1 MRKVI
6 ITIALL
12 SSILL
17 SGCSIMEEVNSSLEY
32 VNEATEH
39 INTWKDF
46 GEEAPQ
52 MIQEAATDANAKEEL
67 ETRLNEMLVEIEE
80 FDNTEAPAIAE
91 DVHQQIVD
99 KNQAIQDVI
108 ENALVDGELALE
120 KLQDSELYTLINE
133 VTTMMNLLEEL
144 GS

>member
-6 ITIALL
+6 ITFALL

-17 SGCSIMEEVNSSLEY
+17 SGCSVLEEVNSSLEY
-32 VNEATEH
+32 VNEATDH
-39 INTWKDF
+39 INTWKNF

-52 MIQEAATDANAKEEL
+52 MIQDAAKDANAKKEL
-67 ETRLNEMLVEIEE
+67 ETRLNEMLVEIDE
-80 FDNTEAPAIAE
+80 FNNTEAPAIAE
-91 DVHQQIVD
+91 GVHQQIVD
-99 KNQAIQDVI
+99 KNQELQDVI
-108 ENALVDGELALE
+108 ENAMVDGEVALE
-120 KLQDSELYTLINE
+120 KLQDSELITLIDE

>member
-1 MRKVI
+1 MRNVI
-6 ITIALL
+6 MTFVLL

-17 SGCSIMEEVNSSLEY
+17 SGCSVLDEVNSSLEY

-52 MIQEAATDANAKEEL
+52 MIQDAATDANAKEEL
-67 ETRLNEMLVEIEE
+67 ETRLNEMLVEIDE
-80 FDNTEAPAIAE
+80 FNNTEAPAIAE
-91 DVHQQIVD
+91 SVHQQIVD
-99 KNQAIQDVI
+99 KNKELQGVM
-108 ENALVDGELALE
+108 ENAMVDGEVALE
-120 KLQDSELYTLINE
+120 KLQDSELFTLIDE
-133 VTTMMNLLEEL
+133 VTTMMNLLEDL